1 MPDAAPDDPS
11 RWEDDM
17 ESGRHT
23 VSQVARMAHVTVRTL
38 HHYDEIGLLAPSGR
52 SRSGY
57 RLYNDQDLRRLH
69 RILLFRE
76 LGFSLE
82 EIRGALE
89 DPAFDQGEA
98 LRRQRVLLEEQ
109 IRRKEAVIRALDITL
124 HALEEG
130 HDMDAM
136 QMFDGFEDFD
146 HAQYADEAK
155 ERWGETDAWKESTRR
170 AKSYGK
176 AEWAAL
182 KAEID
187 ALEARWAGLLGAGV
201 DPAGREATEVAEAA
215 RLHIDRWFYPCSHAM
230 HEKLAEMY
238 EGDPR
243 FRDHYE
249 KRAPGL
255 AEYVATSIRAN
266 RKRREG
272 GGR

>member
-1 MPDAAPDDPS
+1 
-11 RWEDDM
+11 M

-52 SRSGY
+52 GRNGY
-57 RLYNDQDLRRLH
+57 RQYSDQDLRRLH

-82 EIRGALE
+82 EIRSALE
-89 DPAFDQGEA
+89 DPTFDQREA
-98 LRRQRVLLEEQ
+98 LRRQRALLEEK
-109 IRRKEAVIRALDITL
+109 IRRKEAVIRALDVTL

-130 HDMDAM
+130 RDMDATE
-136 QMFDGFEDFD
+136 MFEGFGDFD
-146 HAQYADEAK
+146 HARYADEAE

-170 AKSYGK
+170 TKSYGK

-182 KAEID
+182 KGEVD
-187 ALEARWAGLLGAGV
+187 TLEARWAELLAAGA
-201 DPAGREATEVAEAA
+201 DPGSHDAMEVAEAA

-230 HEKLAEMY
+230 HEGLAEMY
-238 EGDPR
+238 EADPR
-243 FRDHYE
+243 FREHYE

-255 AEYVATSIRAN
+255 AAFVATSIRAN
-266 RKRREG
+266 RRRGEG
-272 GGR
+272 AGGYPA